1 MAEGTAMEKFRVLGM
16 CVPSDM
22 WEVQQENNETMWEG
36 TAITMS
42 QINFNNLSVHP
53 YIVSARIV
61 LKS

>member
-1 MAEGTAMEKFRVLGM
+1 MAERIGMEKFRVLGM

-42 QINFNNLSVHP
+42 QINFNNLSARP
-53 YIVSARIV
+53 YIVSTHMY
-61 LKS
+61 